1 MYFLAVLLTVAAW
14 SSCALA
20 ECDGARDFIITV
32 RFDWSQTTDASFPI
46 DVQSAGFRHFLCVTH
61 NENYIFWTIKDGRI
75 AEYLKNYII
84 GYRKG
89 DEDGEVFGSLVDAIK
104 NDVKQSNNIN
114 DFKYPDKE
122 ILEPTES
129 FNITIT
135 ADSANSQTL
144 LSCFSLIR
152 PSDDWFVG
160 VAEIDLCNRSASQND
175 DSPGSEWGTGPEI
188 LRIYSFDA
196 GVYDSNTYVSQGE
209 LEPLNP
215 SDSVS
220 RLRAVAAEGYG
231 TFNVTATDSD
241 SSASNQ
247 EGQNGPAC
255 FPAGEI
261 VNLASGSGIPIERL
275 ELNQHVQL
283 PQTEDFHPSSSNAV
297 FAFSHRDPSAFS
309 VFLKFTF
316 ISPSKI
322 MSHIR
327 ISKGHYIYVHKR
339 SESRQFFSPQVEHAS
354 LIPAMRV
361 RPGDSFVG
369 ATGEKMLVL
378 AVEETVAKG
387 LYNPHTMHGD
397 IIVNNVRVSCY
408 TTAMKPVAANVAL
421 APLRFS
427 RRLRM
432 YPFTILLSN
441 ILAWV
446 ANSNSPVVRAMV
458 SFVVSLNVAL

>member
-1 MYFLAVLLTVAAW
+1 MHFFVVLLTVAAW

-20 ECDGARDFIITV
+20 ECEGTRKFIITV

-61 NENYIFWTIKDGRI
+61 NENYLFWTITDGRI

-84 GYRKG
+84 GFRRG
-89 DEDGEVFGSLVDAIK
+89 DEDGVVFGNLTKAIEGDK
-104 NDVKQSNNIN
+104 EQSNDIN
-114 DFKYPDKE
+114 DFKYSDKE

-160 VAEIDLCNRSASQND
+160 VAKIDLCNRSVSQND
-175 DSPGSEWGTGPEI
+175 ESPGSKWGTGPEI

-209 LEPLNP
+209 LDPLEPQE
-215 SDSVS
+215 SVA
-220 RLRAVAAEGYG
+220 RLRSVAAEGYG
-231 TFNVTATDSD
+231 TFNVTAADLD
-241 SSASNQ
+241 SSVSNQ

-275 ELNQHVQL
+275 ELHQHVQL
-283 PQTEDFHPSSSNAV
+283 PQSGDSYPSSSSAV
-297 FAFSHRDPSAFS
+297 FAFSHRDPAAFS

-316 ISPSKI
+316 VPSSNT

-327 ISKGHYIYVHKR
+327 ISKGHYIYVYRR
-339 SESRQFFSPQVEHAS
+339 SESCVSLSQQLEHAS
-354 LIPAMRV
+354 LIPAMYV

-369 ATGEKMLVL
+369 VAGEKMLVL

-397 IIVNNVRVSCY
+397 FFVNNVRVSCY
-408 TTAMKPVAANVAL
+408 TTAVKPVTANVAL
-421 APLRFS
+421 IPLRFS
-427 RRLRM
+427 RQLRM
-432 YPFTILLSN
+432 YRFTILLSN
-441 ILAWV
+441 IVAWV
-446 ANSNSPVVRAMV
+446 ANSNSPIVRAMV
-458 SFVVSLNVAL
+458 SFVVSFNAAL